1 MCEARKRLRTWGK
14 GIACACAVTSRVLLD
29 AATYLTWKVAS
40 ELDDMEGTSGA
51 GGFLELIVYGVL
63 AVPGRDPVSRSGCWS
78 GSLLCALQASSCSRC
93 QTFLGSGQAIGP
105 WGDPPREWS
114 HDAGEF
120 TWVRAASVLVG
131 VNRGLLRVKEW

>member
-51 GGFLELIVYGVL
+51 GGFLELIV
-63 AVPGRDPVSRSGCWS
+63 
-78 GSLLCALQASSCSRC
+78 
-93 QTFLGSGQAIGP
+93 
-105 WGDPPREWS
+105 
-114 HDAGEF
+114 
-120 TWVRAASVLVG
+120 
-131 VNRGLLRVKEW
+131 

>member
-1 MCEARKRLRTWGK
+1 MCEERKRLRTWGK

-78 GSLLCALQASSCSRC
+78 GSLL
-93 QTFLGSGQAIGP
+93 
-105 WGDPPREWS
+105 WGVFNCLCIRLLFERI
-114 HDAGEF
+114 DA
-120 TWVRAASVLVG
+120 
-131 VNRGLLRVKEW
+131 